1 MADSRPTQRLMQQ
14 TTMMGFLKKKK
25 AMEVSE
31 ESVVEVNSQ

>member
-1 MADSRPTQRLMQQ
+1 MADSCPTKRLMQQ
-14 TTMMGFLKKKK
+14 TTMIGFLTKKK